1 MNRQMKMISMILVIG
16 LMVGSLMGIK
26 VEAKQVEVK
35 KQEIP
40 NVKVVFLNDGIDEN
54 VEELVFKIK
63 NRTDSK
69 IKVKKIEFQTWQNEE
84 WSSFEKREDA
94 KSGCNISVRAKDK
107 IYDSILLKKD
117 YIVPESGLPTG
128 KYAVSVKY
136 KYKGNYYYARK
147 TFKIVRE
154 DAIDNETN
162 VIPTKEGTVDNVSNQ
177 TPPKEIPIAVS
188 VDASETAYTFRGAKV
203 TGDSEEIL
211 LLNWDFSTDK
221 KGNCRAMVFSEAYF
235 QKTDK
240 VKITLKVQKKNGGKW
255 RKCKKIKVTK
265 KSNIAFVNKSF
276 RMKKKGTY
284 RMNVKIEFYKDGIR
298 QGGYRVKTKSQ
309 KF

>member
-16 LMVGSLMGIK
+16 LVIGSLMGIK

-35 KQEIP
+35 KQKAP
-40 NVKVVFLNDGIDEN
+40 DVKVVFLNDGIDEN

-107 IYDSILLKKD
+107 IYDSILLNKD

-154 DAIDNETN
+154 DA
-162 VIPTKEGTVDNVSNQ
+162 VDNVSNQ
-177 TPPKEIPIAVS
+177 TPPKETPIAVS
-188 VDASETAYTFRGAKV
+188 VDASETVHTFRGAKV

-221 KGNCRAMVFSEAYF
+221 KGNCRAVVFSEAYF
-235 QKTDK
+235 QKIDK

-265 KSNIAFVNKSF
+265 KSNIAFVNKNF
-276 RMKKKGTY
+276 KVKKKGTY
-284 RMNVKIEFYKDGIR
+284 RMNVQIQFYKDGIR